1 MKYLLIRERYRRKR
15 FKLLETS
22 LFALKFIVHNQKLSS
37 SLRWEASLLL
47 SKFSKIS
54 RIIFKNRCFLTGRRR
69 GYLRFFNLSRIQL
82 RDLGRNDTLPFVEKS
97 SW

>member
-37 SLRWEASLLL
+37 SLRWEASLLF
-47 SKFSKIS
+47 SKFSKYHES
-54 RIIFKNRCFLTGRRR
+54 FLKIDV
-69 GYLRFFNLSRIQL
+69 F
-82 RDLGRNDTLPFVEKS
+82 
-97 SW
+97 